1 MVCGYLRKKISEIR
15 LSSSV
20 RDHHSNSID
29 WTLRSSARVD
39 PVTTDVVAPSPWT
52 IFGCQNGLRLFKE
65 AKERDSLGRVGIFFT
80 LNLLKRYFG
89 FIEGNHVLMILL
101 HDFTVG

>member
-1 MVCGYLRKKISEIR
+1 VL
-15 LSSSV
+15 
-20 RDHHSNSID
+20 H
-29 WTLRSSARVD
+29 A
-39 PVTTDVVAPSPWT
+39 
-52 IFGCQNGLRLFKE
+52 GLRLFKE